1 MATEEG
7 SPLTDTQ
14 LPDLSVNAEIAA
26 LAKRYKGAN
35 SLGMQLLSLIGGKA
49 EGLLDR
55 LPVAAR
61 TGLDEATK
69 RALTLSFM
77 AARRSRGMVRDQKTW
92 ANTALATAMGAA
104 GGAGGMPTALA
115 EIPVTVT
122 VLLRAI
128 QGIAAEH
135 GFDPNDPEIAREC
148 VMVFASAGPLEA
160 DDGGETGF
168 MAARV
173 TVTGAT
179 LQGLIARVAPR
190 LSTVLG
196 QKLAAQTVPVLGAV
210 AGAATNY
217 AYTGYYQQMAHVH
230 FGLMDLARRSGVPRE
245 DLVAELRKAI
255 ETPRLT
261 RN

>member
-1 MATEEG
+1 MTE
-7 SPLTDTQ
+7 TQ
-14 LPDLSVNAEIAA
+14 LPVCSVDAEIAA

-35 SLGMQLLSLIGGKA
+35 SLGMQVLSLIGGKA
-49 EGLLDR
+49 EGLLER
-55 LPVAAR
+55 LPAPAR
-61 TGLDEATK
+61 SGLDEATK
-69 RALTLSFM
+69 RALTLAFM
-77 AARRSRGMVRDQKTW
+77 AARHSRGVVRDQKTW

-104 GGAGGMPTALA
+104 GGAGGMPSALA
-115 EIPVTVT
+115 EIPLTVT

-128 QGIAAEH
+128 QGIAAEY
-135 GFDPNDPEIAREC
+135 GFDPHDPAVAREC
-148 VMVFASAGPLEA
+148 VMVFASAGPLET

-168 MAARV
+168 LAARV
-173 TVTGAT
+173 TVNGAT

-245 DLVAELRKAI
+245 DLVADLREAM
-255 ETPRLT
+255 ERPRLT
-261 RN
+261 GH